1 MKNRAD
7 IQQQC
12 YSINAQQL
20 SYDWKVNFNDGV
32 MCGLLKNLKTCEESY
47 YESCEEQLRAY
58 IRHSWILP
66 LQVTP
71 CNSTLFEPMIDALSA
86 SRRRKRS
93 TFNNQYGFKTADGNG
108 NHFFKLVPSSYQ
120 DQADDSADGYSK
132 SEDLAA
138 MFTGL
143 MSQMQKTGASIVR
156 NKRSPAGFGGPTNY
170 YDYNSQMNNDWASKF
185 NSYSSQGS
193 QGSNKAKKSDS
204 KDAKGSGSGGAT
216 NYYDY
221 NSQMNNDWASKFNSY
236 GGASRN
242 KRSLDDFMGGSSPFG
257 SKGSKKSKKTDTQT
271 DAKTDSKK
279 KKSTGFGNPMGYI
292 DYNSQMN
299 NDWASKFNS
308 FGGGG
313 KSDDKSGSSN
323 PIEKNKKINFDFA
336 SKFGG
341 AFGRRKRSFFDGLP
355 GYKEDQEFS
364 GKFNPNPFAGGSD
377 KSKDGADKD
386 SKSKSKGPVERNFE
400 INKVKKI

>member
-12 YSINAQQL
+12 FSINAQRL

-47 YESCEEQLRAY
+47 YESCEEELRGY

-71 CNSTLFEPMIDALSA
+71 CNSSLFEPMIDALSN

-108 NHFFKLVPSSYQ
+108 NQFFKLIPSSYQ
-120 DQADDSADGYSK
+120 DQADDTADGYSK

-156 NKRSPAGFGGPTNY
+156 NKRSPAGYF
-170 YDYNSQMNNDWASKF
+170 DYSSQMNNDWASKY
-185 NSYSSQGS
+185 NSYSSQGAN
-193 QGSNKAKKSDS
+193 NKAKDS
-204 KDAKGSGSGGAT
+204 KTAPASGFGGAT
-216 NYYDY
+216 GYFDY
-221 NSQMNNDWASKFNSY
+221 SSQMNNDWASKYNSY
-236 GGASRN
+236 GGAPRG
-242 KRSLDDFMGGSSPFG
+242 KRSFDDFMGGFAPFG
-257 SKGSKKSKKTDTQT
+257 SKSTKKSKKGDAKKDATS

-279 KKSTGFGNPMGYI
+279 KSSGFGNPMGYI

-308 FGGGG
+308 FGGGSKG
-313 KSDDKSGSSN
+313 DDDKSDSSN

-336 SKFGG
+336 SKFGP
-341 AFGRRKRSFFDGLP
+341 FGRRKRSVFDDLP
-355 GYKEDQEFS
+355 GMKENKGFS
-364 GKFNPNPFAGGSD
+364 DKFNPNPFTGGSD
-377 KSKDGADKD
+377 KDDAKTDADKD
-386 SKSKSKGPVERNFE
+386 SKSKGPVEKNFE
-400 INKVKKI
+400 INKVGEYGD